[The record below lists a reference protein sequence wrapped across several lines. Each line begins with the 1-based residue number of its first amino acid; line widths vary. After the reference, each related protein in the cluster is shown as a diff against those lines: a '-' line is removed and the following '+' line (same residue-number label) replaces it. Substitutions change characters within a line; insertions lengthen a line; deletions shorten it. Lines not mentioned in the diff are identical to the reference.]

1 MIDLYCLI
9 TGRLAFAGSLGFGP
23 AVAEIAPFT
32 SAPAFAASCMKS
44 VEAETAF
51 TIVAAGCQPIVVG
64 VTSALIDGLGVAMSK
79 KRFAPDAFSF
89 SICWT
94 TSGAVTSNG
103 SASTIFDA
111 PEPRYFFSEAR

>member
-1 MIDLYCLI
+1 MIALYCLI
-9 TGRLAFAGSLGFGP
+9 TGRLAFAGSFGFGP
-23 AVAEIAPFT
+23 AVAEMSPFT
-32 SAPAFAASCMKS
+32 SAPAFAASCMNN
-44 VEAETAF
+44 VDADTAF
-51 TIVAAGCQPIVVG
+51 TIVAAGCQPIFVA

-79 KRFAPDAFSF
+79 NRFAPDAFSF

-111 PEPRYFFSEAR
+111 PEPRYFLSDAR